1 MLAYY
6 LKELR
11 QLRGRTWSLAALVA
25 TSAMHALGHA
35 LMALVASALAL
46 SLASRWGMQSGGIGA
61 GWLGKLVRSGS
72 AADAAF
78 LFSFVGLAVVAV
90 KAGAGA
96 YATYI
101 QTRIAAQVGC
111 AVRLE
116 LLDALLSR
124 HRLRQP
130 RQDDHGSDPAAAVLG
145 LTERSRDVE
154 AGLALGLLG
163 GLRAVA
169 QLVPLGVVLVFL
181 SARMALVAAGALAT
195 FGWLLGRVRAGYR
208 RATAEA
214 SAEQARLL
222 EAADD
227 CVRHADLWVSFGAES
242 RARAGVRALGRRL
255 ADGSARLA
263 AKAILLSGMNE
274 VFGATAL
281 VLTLGAQRAGWLGS
295 GLNGATLLAFA
306 IPFFLAYRPLRELS
320 DSRLALARARA
331 AYDELSRV
339 IGGASGLGLVRAAP
353 SDARFDAP
361 ADAPSDAPAEDRVSR
376 RAWPAGVLE
385 LRSLRLARGTCGPVS
400 LRVDSGAILVIVGPT
415 AVGKTTLLRTLL
427 GLESAVGGEI
437 FFDGA
442 PLGEAPA
449 GPRARPFAWV
459 PQEAPLLSDTLASNI
474 TLGNADADSWETL
487 GPLGASHLVES
498 LRGAKLGFG
507 GRVVSGGE
515 RQWIALARAI
525 ATRQPVVLLDEPTS
539 GLDAAAQRAVL
550 DAIAALRGRRTVI
563 LVTHRSEPVAIADMV
578 LHLDPSRAAFTERPA
593 A

>member
-1 MLAYY
+1 
-6 LKELR
+6 
-11 QLRGRTWSLAALVA
+11 
-25 TSAMHALGHA
+25 MHALGHA

-101 QTRIAAQVGC
+101 QTKIAAQVGC

-116 LLDALLSR
+116 LLDALLSQ

-130 RQDDHGSDPAAAVLG
+130 RQGDHGSDPAAAVLA
-145 LTERSRDVE
+145 LTERCRDVE

-208 RATAEA
+208 QATAGA

-242 RARAGVRALGRRL
+242 RAREGVRALGRRL

-274 VFGATAL
+274 VFGAAAL
-281 VLTLGAQRAGWLGS
+281 VMTLGAQRAGWLGS
-295 GLNGATLLAFA
+295 GLSGGTLLAFA

-320 DSRLALARARA
+320 DSRLALVRARV

-339 IGGASGLGLVRAAP
+339 IGGAGGLAL
-353 SDARFDAP
+353 SDDGVP
-361 ADAPSDAPAEDRVSR
+361 R
-376 RAWPAGVLE
+376 RAWPLGVLE
-385 LRSLRLARGTCGPVS
+385 LRSLRLARGACGPIS

-427 GLESAVGGEI
+427 GLESSIGGEI

-459 PQEAPLLSDTLASNI
+459 PQDAPLLADTLASNI

-578 LHLDPSRAAFTERPA
+578 LHLEPNRAAFTERPA